1 MFLLRNPLPSDPY
14 KKAKVLF
21 QWLWGEKPTR
31 YKTQGH
37 YRLNLVID
45 AQLSEEVQHIG
56 NCLGL
61 TLLYNCL
68 LRRIGIHA
76 EAIYLENAFEMA
88 PHVLTLLPIENSFI
102 DVENILPDGYDYQG
116 HLNHPSRIRWGDKE
130 LVADIYHS
138 KGNEYFYKNEWDK
151 ALENYEICLR
161 LNPNYEKA
169 HLNQAILLDK
179 IRMNERRKNEGSF

>member
-1 MFLLRNPLPSDPY
+1 
-14 KKAKVLF
+14 
-21 QWLWGEKPTR
+21 
-31 YKTQGH
+31 
-37 YRLNLVID
+37 
-45 AQLSEEVQHIG
+45 
-56 NCLGL
+56 
-61 TLLYNCL
+61 
-68 LRRIGIHA
+68 
-76 EAIYLENAFEMA
+76 MA

-138 KGNEYFYKNEWDK
+138 KGNEYFYKNEWNK

-179 IRMNERRKNEGSF
+179 IRMNERKKNEGSF